1 MHLLLVALCGFTA
14 DSGISVVAARS
25 LRQGIEVTLSGPGQD
40 NSPAEEEE
48 AEEALADE
56 EATPPTNVHNL
67 AFISQ
72 QRDLETQPPTPSPS
86 SEPEDAPPL
95 SPMPQP
101 ILAPPPFA
109 APPLSPFPA
118 PGLSPMPAP
127 MPALMHAPM
136 PAPMPAPM
144 TASMPA
150 PLPAPMAPATVE
162 MQSPYGPDVPVVQ
175 ADESTE
181 PPPPPPPPPPAPAPE
196 RPTTTTTTKISEKP
210 STSQQEDDHTVKL
223 SIKFKNIDYNALTAD
238 KSLLDDFKETVKEDI
253 AEKIGHGV
261 TPDDI
266 EITIGPGS
274 ITVDATVTVQEASA
288 GDFVTLQNETCN
300 SASSLADEM
309 AKDVAS
315 IEGISNAAS
324 GTVEGEVEG
333 NCAVSTVNPT
343 NTKTNTNT
351 TNPSTA
357 VKSAPVDTDDDDDDD
372 DVDACHPTCVEG
384 QGICSDKMCFCKSP
398 FRGVRCER
406 IRKSASARISYP
418 LAAGIAAF
426 GVFAGVVIGVIFFA
440 SFASKKLKQTVTVRS
455 NKAETWQP
463 G

>member
-1 MHLLLVALCGFTA
+1 
-14 DSGISVVAARS
+14 
-25 LRQGIEVTLSGPGQD
+25 
-40 NSPAEEEE
+40 
-48 AEEALADE
+48 
-56 EATPPTNVHNL
+56 
-67 AFISQ
+67 
-72 QRDLETQPPTPSPS
+72 
-86 SEPEDAPPL
+86 
-95 SPMPQP
+95 
-101 ILAPPPFA
+101 
-109 APPLSPFPA
+109 
-118 PGLSPMPAP
+118 
-127 MPALMHAPM
+127 
-136 PAPMPAPM
+136 
-144 TASMPA
+144 
-150 PLPAPMAPATVE
+150 MAPAAVE
-162 MQSPYGPDVPVVQ
+162 MQSPYGPDQ
-175 ADESTE
+175 DDEATK
-181 PPPPPPPPPPAPAPE
+181 E
-196 RPTTTTTTKISEKP
+196 RPTTTTTTTISEKP

-266 EITIGPGS
+266 EITIRPGS

-324 GTVEGEVEG
+324 GTVQGEVEG
-333 NCAVSTVNPT
+333 NCAVNPTNTKT

-351 TNPSTA
+351 TNSSTA

-440 SFASKKLKQTVTVRS
+440 SVADKKLKQTAAVKMK
-455 NKAETWQP
+455 KAETWHP

>member
-1 MHLLLVALCGFTA
+1 
-14 DSGISVVAARS
+14 
-25 LRQGIEVTLSGPGQD
+25 
-40 NSPAEEEE
+40 
-48 AEEALADE
+48 
-56 EATPPTNVHNL
+56 
-67 AFISQ
+67 
-72 QRDLETQPPTPSPS
+72 
-86 SEPEDAPPL
+86 
-95 SPMPQP
+95 
-101 ILAPPPFA
+101 
-109 APPLSPFPA
+109 
-118 PGLSPMPAP
+118 
-127 MPALMHAPM
+127 
-136 PAPMPAPM
+136 
-144 TASMPA
+144 
-150 PLPAPMAPATVE
+150 MAPAAVE
-162 MQSPYGPDVPVVQ
+162 MQSPYGPDQ
-175 ADESTE
+175 DDEATK
-181 PPPPPPPPPPAPAPE
+181 E
-196 RPTTTTTTKISEKP
+196 RPTTTTTTTISEKP

-357 VKSAPVDTDDDDDDD
+357 VKSAPVDTDDDDDM
-372 DVDACHPTCVEG
+372 DACHPTCVDG
-384 QGICSDKMCFCKSP
+384 QGVCSDKVCFCKSP

-440 SFASKKLKQTVTVRS
+440 SVADKKLKQTAAVKMK
-455 NKAETWQP
+455 KAETWHP

>member
-1 MHLLLVALCGFTA
+1 
-14 DSGISVVAARS
+14 
-25 LRQGIEVTLSGPGQD
+25 
-40 NSPAEEEE
+40 
-48 AEEALADE
+48 
-56 EATPPTNVHNL
+56 
-67 AFISQ
+67 
-72 QRDLETQPPTPSPS
+72 
-86 SEPEDAPPL
+86 
-95 SPMPQP
+95 
-101 ILAPPPFA
+101 
-109 APPLSPFPA
+109 
-118 PGLSPMPAP
+118 
-127 MPALMHAPM
+127 
-136 PAPMPAPM
+136 
-144 TASMPA
+144 
-150 PLPAPMAPATVE
+150 

-181 PPPPPPPPPPAPAPE
+181 E
-196 RPTTTTTTKISEKP
+196 KTTTMTTTTTT
-210 STSQQEDDHTVKL
+210 TTTVADDHTVKL
-223 SIKFKNIDYNALTAD
+223 STKFKNIDYNALTAD

-440 SFASKKLKQTVTVRS
+440 SVADKKLKQTAAVKMK
-455 NKAETWQP
+455 KAETWHP